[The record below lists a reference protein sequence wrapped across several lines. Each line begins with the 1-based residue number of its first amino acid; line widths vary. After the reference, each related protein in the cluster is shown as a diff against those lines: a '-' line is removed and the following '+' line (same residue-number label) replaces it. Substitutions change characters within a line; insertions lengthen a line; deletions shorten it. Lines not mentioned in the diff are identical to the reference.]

1 MGVSTVAWSVWQVG
15 GLAVPMPAP
24 IATVSTESPGF
35 WLADQRMADLSDQ
48 VATLVEIAAR
58 WDVWCAEHGLQVLE
72 ARGPHTPIPFIWR
85 TIAGDDVAMSL
96 SVMGMRGKAWVVQVT
111 VARES
116 AQPRV
121 VIRDGCVHSHG
132 LAIPV
137 MPGAVPGAFF
147 GGAEFDAEDSFTFE
161 VPGVTPTALLSFY
174 QPWAASAGLRVVTL
188 DLDRPCLM
196 YRRRQVAV
204 SITFERPASVVIYVG
219 KAQ

>member
-1 MGVSTVAWSVWQVG
+1 MGVSTVAWSVWSIG
-15 GLAVPMPAP
+15 SLDVPMPAP
-24 IATVSTESPGF
+24 VAAVRYDSAGF
-35 WLADQRMADLSDQ
+35 WIADQVIADLSGE

-58 WDVWCAEHGLQVLE
+58 WDVWCSEHGLKVLE
-72 ARGPHTPIPFIWR
+72 ARGPYPPIPFISR
-85 TIAGDDVAMSL
+85 TIAGEDVTISL
-96 SVMGMRGKAWVVQVT
+96 SVMGLRGTATVVQVT

-116 AQPRV
+116 DQPRV
-121 VIRDGCVHSHG
+121 AIRDGCVHSHG

-147 GGAEFDAEDSFTFE
+147 GGAELDAEDSFTFE

-204 SITFERPASVVIYVG
+204 SITFERPASVMIYVG